1 MPIAVDPRQPWD
13 YVLKAERNKE
23 ISTKFHLR
31 PLTCGELATVEDNL
45 AAFNAESGEARLL
58 SGTQTLKILRM
69 GLVGWSDFYDAE
81 GKPVEF
87 QGTRRKVA
95 GQDVVQPDDIT
106 LDRLVPADRR
116 EIAEAITE
124 QNRLTDTD
132 RKN

>member
-13 YVLKAERNKE
+13 YVLKAERNNE
-23 ISTKFHLR
+23 TPTKFHLR